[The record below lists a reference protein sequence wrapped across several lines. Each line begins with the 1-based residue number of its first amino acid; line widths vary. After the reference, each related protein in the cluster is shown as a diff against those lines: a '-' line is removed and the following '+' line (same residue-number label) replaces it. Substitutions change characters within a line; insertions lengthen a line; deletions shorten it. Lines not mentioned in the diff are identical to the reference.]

1 MKKIEK
7 IYFLKK
13 WILGKKLKNSGKEH
27 RAPCGNVENPL
38 KRTGFPQGGGHTQNL
53 CADNNNS
60 DHHRDGN
67 PSQNIIRTQKVSQNN
82 YCSKNLAFIIPEPR

>member
-1 MKKIEK
+1 MSRKESDRGVPI
-7 IYFLKK
+7 
-13 WILGKKLKNSGKEH
+13 ILY
-27 RAPCGNVENPL
+27 
-38 KRTGFPQGGGHTQNL
+38 Q
-53 CADNNNS
+53 CADNNDY